1 MKICYHCG
9 RVTEGKPLFCNHCG
23 RSYNV
28 KLCPKLHPNPRRAEA
43 CSLCGSRNLSI
54 PQNKLPLWFKPLM
67 LLLSVIPGIGL
78 LVISILYLGYFT
90 YRLISDPSSLLVPM
104 LVGVLLGLIW
114 LSWMHLPAYLI
125 RLIRRRRQH
134 R

>member
-28 KLCPKLHPNPRRAEA
+28 KLCPKLPPNPRRAEA

-90 YRLISDPSSLLVPM
+90 YRFISAPPSLLVPT
-104 LVGVLLGLIW
+104 LVGVLRGRIW
-114 LSWMHLPAYLI
+114 LSCM
-125 RLIRRRRQH
+125 
-134 R
+134 